1 MVLGKLKWNL
11 AAVTPHDFIEHILRK
26 LPQQK
31 EKLSLIRK
39 HAQTFIA
46 LCATGERGGGVP
58 GLALG
63 AGGAVPTALPL
74 WVSRQVVTSK
84 TSLGLRFWLLRCSL
98 SELEYFLS
106 LLHS

>member
-46 LCATGERGGGVP
+46 LCATGERGGSWACTRGRWGSTNCAAPLGVQAS
-58 GLALG
+58 GHEEA
-63 AGGAVPTALPL
+63 
-74 WVSRQVVTSK
+74 
-84 TSLGLRFWLLRCSL
+84 SLGFRFWLVRCSL

>member
-46 LCATGERGGGVP
+46 LCATGERGGGP

-74 WVSRQVVTSK
+74 WVSRQVGTRKPVWGFVSG
-84 TSLGLRFWLLRCSL
+84 SFAALYRN
-98 SELEYFLS
+98 
-106 LLHS
+106 